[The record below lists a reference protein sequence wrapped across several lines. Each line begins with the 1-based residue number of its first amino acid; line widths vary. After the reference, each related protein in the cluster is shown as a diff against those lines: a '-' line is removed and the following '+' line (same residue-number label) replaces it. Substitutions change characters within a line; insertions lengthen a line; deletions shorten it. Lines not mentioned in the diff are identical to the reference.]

1 MALFE
6 FRLPD
11 IGEGV
16 AEGEVVTWL
25 VEPGQVVTEDQEM
38 VEVMTDKATVTIGA
52 PKAGR
57 IAQLNAQVG
66 EKVPVGSV
74 LVVIDTN
81 VSAKATGAAA
91 TGAPATGVAATGP
104 AAAGVTAAA
113 STQARDT
120 KNGKGHENDSAISRF
135 QAPAHRPAEAE
146 KHSMQAIEDAG
157 VRGKSDEGPAATA
170 VGDIRESLPGSAFF
184 ATPVQSGAIKQGQ
197 NGHGGPARASSEQSA
212 ASAPTF
218 FTEKPLATPATR
230 KLARDSGID
239 LRRVPP
245 TGPGGRVTQQDVQS
259 FAGAGTANVHAGG
272 TSAPMQAKSGSPSA
286 PGQDSTGAQVEER
299 KPFVGLRRRIAE
311 RMRLATQTA
320 AHFTFVEEVEIDALK
335 ASIDRLR
342 PAAEKQ
348 GVKLNYLP
356 FIVKAVTLA
365 LKKHPIL
372 NSMLDEAK
380 NELVY
385 KRYYHIGIATATDQ
399 GLMVPVLRDAD
410 TLSPLQIARGIQ
422 RISDGA
428 RAGTLTAKE
437 LGGSTFTVTSLGK
450 QGGLLATP
458 VLNHPEVGILGVH
471 RVKEKPV
478 VRNGQIVVGQVM
490 LLSLSFDH
498 RIIDGHIGAAFAYDV
513 IAYLENPD
521 LLLLELS

>member
-16 AEGEVVTWL
+16 AEGEVVSWH

-74 LVVIDTN
+74 LVVIDTD
-81 VSAKATGAAA
+81 AAA
-91 TGAPATGVAATGP
+91 TAAPA
-104 AAAGVTAAA
+104 A
-113 STQARDT
+113 SHG
-120 KNGKGHENDSAISRF
+120 KHSGNGKGHENDSAISRF
-135 QAPAHRPAEAE
+135 QAPAHHRAEAE
-146 KHSMQAIEDAG
+146 RHSMRAIEDAG
-157 VRGKSDEGPAATA
+157 VRGKQEDGPAATA

-184 ATPVQSGAIKQGQ
+184 ATPAKASTITQ
-197 NGHGGPARASSEQSA
+197 NGNGGHARAVEAS

-218 FTEKPLATPATR
+218 FAEKPLATPATR

-245 TGPGGRVTQQDVQS
+245 TGPGGRVTQADVQA
-259 FAGAGTANVHAGG
+259 FAGGGVSHASKT
-272 TSAPMQAKSGSPSA
+272 TSAPMQAKSAPTQTPDSA
-286 PGQDSTGAQVEER
+286 QPEER
-299 KPFVGLRRRIAE
+299 KPFVGLRRKIAE
-311 RMRLATQTA
+311 RMQKAKQTA
-320 AHFTFVEEVEIDALK
+320 AHFTFVEEVEVDALK
-335 ASIDRLR
+335 SAIDRLR

-372 NSMLDEAK
+372 NSMLDETK

-410 TLSPLQIARGIQ
+410 TLSPLGIARGIQ

-428 RAGTLTAKE
+428 RAGTLSAKE
-437 LGGSTFTVTSLGK
+437 LGGSTFTITSLGK
-450 QGGLLATP
+450 QGGLMATP

-478 VRNGQIVVGQVM
+478 VKNGQIVVGQVM

-498 RIIDGHIGAAFAYDV
+498 RIIDGHVGAAFAYDV

-521 LLLLELS
+521 LLLLELA

>member
-16 AEGEVVTWL
+16 AEGEVVAWH
-25 VEPGQVVTEDQEM
+25 VEPGQLVTEDQEM

-74 LVVIDTN
+74 LVVIDTDA
-81 VSAKATGAAA
+81 S
-91 TGAPATGVAATGP
+91 
-104 AAAGVTAAA
+104 AA
-113 STQARDT
+113 SESRDS
-120 KNGKGHENDSAISRF
+120 KVGKAHEHGNGKGKGHDNDSVLSRF
-135 QAPAHRPAEAE
+135 QAPANNPAAAE
-146 KHSMQAIEDAG
+146 RHSMQAIEQGAG
-157 VRGKSDEGPAATA
+157 RSHEPAKTDEGPAASA
-170 VGDIRESLPGSAFF
+170 VGDIRESLPGSSFF
-184 ATPVQSGAIKQGQ
+184 ATPKAAAKSGQ
-197 NGHGGPARASSEQSA
+197 NGHVGA
-212 ASAPTF
+212 AQAVIAETKSQAF
-218 FTEKPLATPATR
+218 FVEKPLATPATR
-230 KLARDSGID
+230 KLARDVGID

-245 TGPGGRVTQQDVQS
+245 TGPGGRVTQDDVQA
-259 FAGAGTANVHAGG
+259 FANAAQQTQPAA
-272 TSAPMQAKSGSPSA
+272 TKSAQKPAIQAPSKS
-286 PGQDSTGAQVEER
+286 STNEAELETR
-299 KPFVGLRRRIAE
+299 KPFVGLRRKIAE
-311 RMRLATQTA
+311 RMRMAKQTA

-335 ASIDRLR
+335 LVIERLR

-365 LKKHPIL
+365 LKKHAIL
-372 NSMLDEAK
+372 NSTLDETK

-410 TLSPLQIARGIQ
+410 MLSPLQIAREIQ

-428 RAGTLTAKE
+428 RAGSLTPKE
-437 LGGSTFTVTSLGK
+437 LGGSTFTITSLGK

-478 VRNGQIVVGQVM
+478 VKNGQIVIGNIM

-521 LLLLELS
+521 LLLLELA